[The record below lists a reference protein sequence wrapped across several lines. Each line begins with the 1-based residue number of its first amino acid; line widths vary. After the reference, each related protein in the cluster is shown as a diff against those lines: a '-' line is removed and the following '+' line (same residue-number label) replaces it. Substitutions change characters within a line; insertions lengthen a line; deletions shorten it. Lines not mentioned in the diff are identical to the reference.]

1 LASPSFNHFADLDEV
16 AAFGDYL
23 VKVEAIPEGGL
34 LHLRTKPV
42 KMGYNNTRAYVTKT
56 KHSRPGWPETAQRCF
71 DHAAMLADRFPDQYR
86 TFKTLRR
93 LTT

>member
-1 LASPSFNHFADLDEV
+1 MTQFGYFTDLDEV

-23 VKVEAIPEGGL
+23 VKVGAIPEDGF

-42 KMGYNNTRAYVTKT
+42 QLRPHHLRAYMA
-56 KHSRPGWPETAQRCF
+56 RNREPGWPETTQRCF
-71 DHAAMLADRFPDQYR
+71 SHAARLADKFPDHYR
-86 TFKTLRR
+86 TFKTFRR

>member
-1 LASPSFNHFADLDEV
+1 MSSFEYFADLDEV

-42 KMGYNNTRAYVTKT
+42 KLRTNSSWVYVTKP
-56 KHSRPGWPETAQRCF
+56 KQPAPGWADTLQRCF
-71 DHAAMLADRFPDQYR
+71 SHAAMLADRFPDQYR
-86 TFKTLRR
+86 SFKTLRR
-93 LTT
+93 LTQ

>member
-1 LASPSFNHFADLDEV
+1 MSCFNHFDDLDEV

-23 VKVEAIPEGGL
+23 VKVEAIPEGGF

-42 KMGYNNTRAYVTKT
+42 EDRRNKWAWGEACQDAF
-56 KHSRPGWPETAQRCF
+56 S
-71 DHAAMLADRFPDQYR
+71 HAARLADEFPDQYR
-86 TFKTLRR
+86 SFKTLRR